1 MTTETAPAGP
11 QAVTGKEYQLLI
23 NGQEVAPRSGEMM
36 ERRYP
41 ANNDVIVAKFPK
53 ASEEDVD
60 AAIQAAREAFDK
72 GGWSKAPARQ
82 RATVLRKAADKI
94 REEMSELSRL
104 LASEVG
110 KPVSEAGMEVALTAD
125 VFDYYAGMAINVK
138 GQVVSNY
145 TDDAIGM
152 ILKEPVGV
160 VGIITPWN
168 FPMLLATWKI
178 APALAVGCTTV
189 IKPASYTPC
198 TTYELGRILTE
209 SGAPAGV
216 VNVVTGSGK
225 TVGDRIAASPLV
237 DKVAFT
243 GSTEVGQQVMRAAA
257 SNVKK
262 ISLELGGK
270 SPNVVFA
277 DSNLQG
283 AVIGALFG
291 IYMNAGQVCQAGSRL
306 LVEESVHDQFLNMF
320 SNFVAG
326 VKVGDPMDPATRM
339 GPVVSDSQLD
349 TVESYVKAGNDE
361 KATLVARRQAADG
374 RGLRQGLLL
383 RADDLRPGGQP
394 DEDRAGGDLRA
405 GAFGDP
411 VQGRGRG
418 AADRERHDVRA
429 RRGGVDEGHRQ
440 GVQVREGDQGGDG
453 LDQQLPRGGD
463 ARRAAHALR
472 RVQAVGHRA
481 GAGAGGAGGVHGDE
495 VGQLEA
501 ELGARS

>member
-11 QAVTGKEYQLLI
+11 QAVTGKEYLLLI
-23 NGQEVAPRSGEMM
+23 NGQQVAPKSGEML

-41 ANNDVIVAKFPK
+41 ANSDVTVARFAK

-60 AAIQAAREAFDK
+60 AAIQAARGAFDN
-72 GGWSKAPARQ
+72 GSWSKAPARN
-82 RATVLRKAADKI
+82 RASVLRRAADKI
-94 REEMSELSRL
+94 RSEQNDLARL

-110 KPVSEAGMEVALTAD
+110 KPLSEAGIEVALTSD
-125 VFDYYAGMAINVK
+125 VFDYYAGLALDIK

-145 TDDAIGM
+145 VDDAIGL
-152 ILKEPVGV
+152 ILKEPIGV
-160 VGIITPWN
+160 IGIITPWN

-178 APALAVGCTTV
+178 APALAVGCTV
-189 IKPASYTPC
+189 VVKPASYTPC
-198 TTYELGRILTE
+198 TTYELGRILNE

-225 TVGDRIAASPLV
+225 TVGDRIASSHLV

-257 SNVKK
+257 GNVKK

-270 SPNVVFA
+270 SPNVIFA
-277 DSNLQG
+277 DANMQG

-339 GPVVSDSQLD
+339 GPVVSDAQLD

-361 KATLVARRQAADG
+361 KATLVRGGKRLTGEGYDKGYFYEPTIFDQVDNRMKIAQEEIFGPVLSVIPFKDADEALRLANDTMYGLAAAVWTKDI
-374 RGLRQGLLL
+374 
-383 RADDLRPGGQP
+383 
-394 DEDRAGGDLRA
+394 DRAFKFAKGIKAGTVWINSYHAAGTLGVPLMPFGGYKQS
-405 GAFGDP
+405 GI
-411 VQGRGRG
+411 GR
-418 AADRERHDVRA
+418 
-429 RRGGVDEGHRQ
+429 
-440 GVQVREGDQGGDG
+440 
-453 LDQQLPRGGD
+453 
-463 ARRAAHALR
+463 
-472 RVQAVGHRA
+472 
-481 GAGAGGAGGVHGDE
+481 
-495 VGQLEA
+495 
-501 ELGARS
+501 ELGQEGMELFMETKSVSLKLN

>member
-1 MTTETAPAGP
+1 MTTETAPAAP

-23 NGQEVAPRSGEMM
+23 NGQQVAPKSGEMM

-41 ANNDVIVAKFPK
+41 ANNDVTVAKFPK
-53 ASEEDVD
+53 ANEEDVD
-60 AAIQAAREAFDK
+60 AAIEAARKAYDS
-72 GGWSKAPARQ
+72 GGWSNAPARN
-82 RATVLRKAADKI
+82 RAAVLRRTADKI
-94 REEMSELSRL
+94 RAEQNDLARL

-110 KPVSEAGMEVALTAD
+110 KPLSEAGIEVALTAD
-125 VFDYYAGMAINVK
+125 VFEYYAGLALDIK
-138 GQVVSNY
+138 GQVISNY
-145 TDDAIGM
+145 VSDAIGM

-168 FPMLLATWKI
+168 FPMLLATWKL
-178 APALAVGCTTV
+178 APALAVGCTCV
-189 IKPASYTPC
+189 IKPATYTPC

-209 SGAPAGV
+209 AGAPAGV

-270 SPNVVFA
+270 SPNIVFA
-277 DSNLQG
+277 DANLQG

-320 SNFVAG
+320 SNFVNG
-326 VKVGDPMDPATRM
+326 VKVGDPMDPSTRM
-339 GPVVSDSQLD
+339 GPVVSDSQLG

-361 KATLVARRQAADG
+361 KATLV
-374 RGLRQGLLL
+374 
-383 RADDLRPGGQP
+383 
-394 DEDRAGGDLRA
+394 
-405 GAFGDP
+405 
-411 VQGRGRG
+411 
-418 AADRERHDVRA
+418 
-429 RRGGVDEGHRQ
+429 RGGKRLTGEGFDKGYFYEPTIFDQVDNRMKIAQEEIFGP
-440 GVQVREGDQGGDG
+440 VLSVI
-453 LDQQLPRGGD
+453 PFKD
-463 ARRAAHALR
+463 ADEALR
-472 RVQAVGHRA
+472 LANDTMYGLAAAVWTKDIDKAFKFAKGIKA
-481 GAGAGGAGGVHGDE
+481 GTVWINSYHAAGTLGVPLMPFGGYKQSGIGR
-495 VGQLEA
+495 
-501 ELGARS
+501 ELGQEGMEMFMETKSVSLKLN

>member
-1 MTTETAPAGP
+1 MTTETAPAAP

-23 NGQEVAPRSGEMM
+23 NGQGVAPKSGEMM

-41 ANNDVIVAKFPK
+41 ANQDFTVAKFPK
-53 ASEEDVD
+53 GSEEDVD
-60 AAIQAAREAFDK
+60 AAIQAARTAFDN
-72 GGWSKAPARQ
+72 GSWSNAPARN
-82 RATVLRKAADKI
+82 RAAVLRRTADKI
-94 REEMSELSRL
+94 RAEQNDLARL

-110 KPVSEAGMEVALTAD
+110 KPLSEAGIEVALTAD
-125 VFDYYAGMAINVK
+125 VFEYYAGLALDIK

-145 TDDAIGM
+145 INDAIGM

-361 KATLVARRQAADG
+361 NATLV
-374 RGLRQGLLL
+374 
-383 RADDLRPGGQP
+383 
-394 DEDRAGGDLRA
+394 
-405 GAFGDP
+405 
-411 VQGRGRG
+411 
-418 AADRERHDVRA
+418 
-429 RRGGVDEGHRQ
+429 RGGKRLTGEGYDKGYFYEPTIFDQVDNRMKIAQEEIFGP
-440 GVQVREGDQGGDG
+440 VLSVI
-453 LDQQLPRGGD
+453 PFKD
-463 ARRAAHALR
+463 ADEALR
-472 RVQAVGHRA
+472 LANDTMYGLAAAVWTKDIDKAFKFAKGIKA
-481 GAGAGGAGGVHGDE
+481 GTVWINSYHAAGTLGVPLMPFGGYKQSGIGR
-495 VGQLEA
+495 
-501 ELGARS
+501 ELGQEGLEGFMETKSVSLKLN

>member
-1 MTTETAPAGP
+1 MTTETAPSAP

-23 NGQEVAPRSGEMM
+23 NGQNVAPKSGEML

-41 ANNDVIVAKFPK
+41 ANNDVTVAKFPK

-60 AAIQAAREAFDK
+60 AAIQAARDAFDK

-94 REEMSELSRL
+94 REEMNDLSRL

-110 KPVSEAGMEVALTAD
+110 KPVSEASMEVTLTAD
-125 VFDYYAGMAINVK
+125 VFDYYAGMALNVK

-145 TDDAIGM
+145 ADDAIGL
-152 ILKEPVGV
+152 ILKEPIGV

-168 FPMLLATWKI
+168 FPMLLATWKL

-189 IKPASYTPC
+189 VKPASYTPC

-209 SGAPAGV
+209 AGAPAGV

-237 DKVAFT
+237 DKIAFT

-270 SPNVVFA
+270 SPNIVFA
-277 DSNLQG
+277 DANMQG

-291 IYMNAGQVCQAGSRL
+291 IYLNAGQVCQAGSRL

-320 SNFVAG
+320 GNFMAG
-326 VKVGDPMDPATRM
+326 VKVGDPMDPNTRM
-339 GPVVSDSQLD
+339 GPVVSDAQLN
-349 TVESYVKAGNDE
+349 TVETYVKAGQDE
-361 KATLVARRQAADG
+361 NATLVRGGKRLTGEAYDKGFFYEPTIFDQVDNRMKIAQEEIFGPVLSVIPFKDADEALRLANDTMYGLAAAVWTKDI
-374 RGLRQGLLL
+374 
-383 RADDLRPGGQP
+383 
-394 DEDRAGGDLRA
+394 DRAFKFAKGIKAGTVWINSYHAAGTLGVPLMPFGGYKQS
-405 GAFGDP
+405 GI
-411 VQGRGRG
+411 GR
-418 AADRERHDVRA
+418 
-429 RRGGVDEGHRQ
+429 
-440 GVQVREGDQGGDG
+440 
-453 LDQQLPRGGD
+453 
-463 ARRAAHALR
+463 
-472 RVQAVGHRA
+472 
-481 GAGAGGAGGVHGDE
+481 
-495 VGQLEA
+495 
-501 ELGARS
+501 ELGNEGMELFMETKSVSLKLN